1 MFRLLEAYSML
12 KYVHTDL
19 AFVIGI
25 LDRYQSN
32 SEIEQNR
39 TLDNGKER
47 FVLCARH
54 KKPHA
59 NVQKI

>member
-1 MFRLLEAYSML
+1 ML

-32 SEIEQNR
+32 SGIEHNR

-47 FVLCARH
+47 FALCARH